1 MNARNS
7 SIRNVAILGIVFN
20 IILLTLK
27 LIVGFMS
34 MSQSMIA
41 DGLNSAGDVFASV
54 MTFVGNKI
62 SAQPY
67 DKDHPYGHG
76 KAEYIFSM
84 IISFSLAIVA
94 FNIVKSSVDSFT
106 SRSTFLFSP
115 WLIVVAL
122 FTIIVKISLFIYCN
136 KVGHKYNSLLALA
149 NAEDHRNDVFI
160 TLFTLLSIIT
170 GYYNLFLVDAVVGI
184 LIGIWIGYTSFTI
197 FSSAYY
203 VLMDT
208 TLDPDIKEE
217 LVNIVEALDG
227 VDHVDTITSKPVG
240 LTFLIIIK
248 ISVDGSFTIF
258 KGHDISDK
266 VKSSIMDFE
275 YVDDVIVHLNATQ
288 IHPQKNYIK

>member
-1 MNARNS
+1 MNNRNT
-7 SIRNVAILGIVFN
+7 SIRNVALLGIVFN

-27 LIVGFMS
+27 LIVGFIS
-34 MSQSMIA
+34 KSQSMIA

-54 MTFVGNKI
+54 ITFVGNKI
-62 SAQPY
+62 SSQPY

-84 IISFSLAIVA
+84 VISFSLTVVA
-94 FNIVKSSVDSFT
+94 FNIVKSSVDSLT
-106 SRSTFLFSP
+106 NRSTFIFTP
-115 WLIVVAL
+115 WLVVVAI
-122 FTIIVKISLFIYCN
+122 FTIITKFLLFIYCN
-136 KVGHKYNSLLALA
+136 KIGHKYNSLLALA

-170 GYYNLFLVDAVVGI
+170 GYFNLFIVDAVVGI
-184 LIGIWIGYTSFTI
+184 IIGIWIGYTSFTI

-217 LVNIVEALDG
+217 LVTKLEAIKD

-240 LTFLIIIK
+240 LTFLLIVK
-248 ISVDGSFTIF
+248 ISVDGSLSIYE
-258 KGHDISDK
+258 GHNIGDQ
-266 VKSSIMDFE
+266 VKALLMDYD

>member
-1 MNARNS
+1 MNTRNS
-7 SIRNVAILGIVFN
+7 SIRNVAILGIIFN

-27 LIVGFMS
+27 LIVGFIS
-34 MSQSMIA
+34 KSQSMIA

-54 MTFVGNKI
+54 MTYIGNKI
-62 SAQPY
+62 SSQPY

-84 IISFSLAIVA
+84 LISFSLVIVA
-94 FNIVKSSVDSFT
+94 FNIVKNSIDSLSSN
-106 SRSTFLFSP
+106 STFLFTP
-115 WLIVVAL
+115 WLIVVAI
-122 FTIIVKISLFIYCN
+122 FTIITKIALFIYCN

-160 TLFTLLSIIT
+160 TLFTLMSIIT
-170 GYYNLFLVDAVVGI
+170 GFFNLFIIDAIVGV
-184 LIGIWIGYTSFTI
+184 LIGIWIGYTSFSI

-208 TLDPDIKEE
+208 TLDPDIREE
-217 LVNIVEALDG
+217 LVNKIELIDG

-240 LTFLIIIK
+240 LTFLIIVK
-248 ISVDGSFTIF
+248 ISIDGSFTIF
-258 KGHDISDK
+258 KGHDIGDE
-266 VKSSIMDFE
+266 VKQLLMDYD